1 MVKSHLVKRILESFF
16 LVLYFLGLMKL
27 VDILLTTCVSSI
39 GLMNILTIPLAFVAL
54 ILSAWLSERTVMLI
68 KKYL

>member
-1 MVKSHLVKRILESFF
+1 MEKSHLVKRILESFF

>member
-1 MVKSHLVKRILESFF
+1 MEKSYLVKRILESFF

>member
-1 MVKSHLVKRILESFF
+1 MEKSHLVKRILESFF

-27 VDILLTTCVSSI
+27 VDIFLTTCVSSI